1 MTAARKG
8 QDRRLPSNPAT
19 ETLSEAAKAARR
31 QYVNAYRKAHP
42 ERVRAWN
49 ARYWER
55 KAEASLSN
63 TTEAAED

>member
-55 KAEASLSN
+55 RAAALSN
-63 TTEAAED
+63 ATEAAED